1 MSPRARGRCG
11 APLVLSTLGHGYTHA
26 DGPDRHV
33 PTPVRPNHSSEQVY
47 DHISRGRKRLSG
59 EGALFTRGDGR

>member
-1 MSPRARGRCG
+1 MSERVCGRCG
-11 APLVLSTLGHGYTHA
+11 APLVLSVVGHGYTHA

-33 PTPVRPNHSSEQVY
+33 PTPVRPGGDSTRIYDQV
-47 DHISRGRKRLSG
+47 SMGRKRPSG